1 MVFPNL
7 KKKKLFNKITGRG
20 VQITCMEEMFV
31 PMEWK

>member
-7 KKKKLFNKITGRG
+7 KKKKINKITRRG